1 MYYYMISNE
10 ADKNKNICVATE
22 KEATDTEAVEIA
34 KTKSNGK
41 WSTAEFA
48 NSKVC
53 RISRKDYDIFGYDIP
68 SIRLY
73 ISDDWFIRFQRLTGI
88 KDVDCDDIADYI
100 WKLLEA
106 KAAESD
112 YNITSTLS
120 LSTHHLKEE
129 TFQKLLWEPL
139 QHNLGLSVYVTD
151 EVEARF
157 WISDDPSDYFS
168 GKSIPKDLWK
178 CICFAHK
185 LGCQWISF
193 SEDHEEVPDLPVYK
207 KGK

>member
-1 MYYYMISNE
+1 MYYYMIRNE
-10 ADKNKNICVATE
+10 ADKNKNICIATE
-22 KEATDTEAVEIA
+22 KEATDTEAIEIA

-48 NSKVC
+48 KSKVC

-100 WKLLEA
+100 WKLLEV

-112 YNITSTLS
+112 YDITSTLS
-120 LSTHHLKEE
+120 LSTYHLKEE

-139 QHNLGLSVYVTD
+139 QNNMGLSVYVTD
-151 EVEARF
+151 GVEVRL
-157 WISDDPSDYFS
+157 WISDGPSDYFS
-168 GKSIPKDLWK
+168 GKSIPRDLWK
-178 CICFAHK
+178 CIHFAYK
-185 LGCQWISF
+185 LGCQWICF
-193 SEDHEEVPDLPVYK
+193 SEDYEEVPELPVYWGQK
-207 KGK
+207 